1 MAGVLSPEYKH
12 TAPRRDA
19 AAGAALCQKVAGT
32 KVWAKRLAALSKKK
46 RKPVA
51 LEHVS
56 GAAQAFAAGVVLHSL
71 SGARRVW
78 VLAHD
83 LRAQESLSHD
93 LGTWWGDTQFFPER
107 EELQIADAVPDVEMQ
122 AERLAI
128 LRGLASRPDKMEVLV
143 LNAASLGEMV
153 PRPQALAQSVV
164 TVKPGDSLD
173 MESLGAQLEA
183 AGYDRMPQ
191 AADRGQF
198 AVRGGIFDVY
208 PWQTE
213 LPLRIELFDR
223 EVESIRQY
231 DPDTQVSVGRVTEG
245 SILLNSGELD
255 MELCAL
261 EECIGEEDLVIA
273 VEWNTGVSL
282 VLADGRPAC
291 RVAAGETPASQ
302 HRLEARVPD
311 VWITSGTVPDGDE
324 GEENFDTACHDEPV
338 GSFEAGDFV
347 LQEKRREEFVLQL
360 CRWHAEGWRVCMFFN
375 NEGEIER
382 FNELIRNEALDE
394 GFLEIQLGQVT
405 QGFTVPAA
413 KLAVLSDAEIFGRYQ
428 HSRARRLITAQRR
441 SRKRAPLDLSDVQ
454 HGDFVVHQEFGIG
467 KYGGLI
473 RRGDGAG
480 NEEDVVVIEYA
491 EQSKLYVP
499 LPQAWL
505 ISKYV
510 GLGKRTPELSKLGD
524 GKWKKTK
531 SQTEKSIFQYA
542 ERLIQMQAGRQTAMG
557 FAHPPDNKW
566 QREFEHSFLYKE
578 TVDQLKAIEES
589 KHDMESPRAMD
600 RLICG
605 DVGFGKTEVAIRAAF
620 KAVMS
625 GKQVAMLAPTTV
637 LSQQHFHTLRE
648 RMSDYPVRVEVLNRF
663 RTAAESRKVLASLA
677 AGEVDI
683 IVGTHRL
690 ISKDVVFKDLGLAV
704 IDEEQRFGV
713 VHKEKF
719 KELFLAV
726 DVLTLSA
733 TPIPRTLYM
742 ALMGVRDMSTIDT
755 PPANRTPVET
765 VICGYDERVIKKAI
779 ERELKRKGQVFFLHN
794 RVGSME
800 RMVEKIAALSP
811 PGARIESGHGQ
822 MEEGMLEEVMQRF
835 VSGETDILVCTTIIE
850 SGIDIPNANTI
861 IIDRADRFGL
871 ADLYQLRGRVGRAG
885 HKAYAYLMIPR
896 SEMTSGDARKRI
908 NAMKQYTALGSG
920 FKIAMRDL
928 EIRGAGNLLGT
939 QQSGHIVAVGF
950 DLYCQ
955 MLKASVAQLQGKKTS
970 GRVEVLVTIDFIAFS
985 EAEHRKSH
993 GLKIPAYI
1001 PESYITEAS
1010 QRIPAYR
1017 QLAELTTVKELNE
1030 LIQIWRDRFGR
1041 PPEEVDTLLRCTE
1054 LKLQAHRAA
1063 CSSVEIKD
1071 HKLMLMRRGDY
1082 ILMDGKFPRLRE
1094 KSPPKERL
1102 LEAVDLLRQL

>member
-1 MAGVLSPEYKH
+1 MTGVLSPEYKH
-12 TAPRRDA
+12 AAPRVDA
-19 AAGAALCQKVAGT
+19 AAGAALCQVVVAS
-32 KVWAKRLAALSKKK
+32 KEWAKRLAVLAKKQRKKK
-46 RKPVA
+46 VVG

-56 GAAQAFAAGVVLHSL
+56 AAAQAFAAGVVLQAL
-71 SGARRVW
+71 KNPRRVW

-83 LRAQESLSHD
+83 LRAQEALSHD
-93 LGTWWGDTQFFPER
+93 LGTWWGETQFFPER
-107 EELQIADAVPDVEMQ
+107 EELQIADAVPDVESQ

-128 LRGLASRPDKMEVLV
+128 LRGLAVPPARVEVVV
-143 LNAASLGEMV
+143 LNAASLGERV
-153 PRPQALAQSVV
+153 PRPQALAQSVI
-164 TVKPGDSLD
+164 TVRAG
-173 MESLGAQLEA
+173 ESLEMDHLAARLEA
-183 AGYDRMPQ
+183 AGYERMPQ

-208 PWQTE
+208 PWQAE

-231 DPDTQVSVGRVTEG
+231 DPDTQVSVGRVEEG
-245 SILLNSGELD
+245 AILLQSGAEEVE
-255 MELCAL
+255 MCAL
-261 EECIGEEDLVIA
+261 SECIGAEDLVIA
-273 VEWNTGVSL
+273 VEL
-282 VLADGRPAC
+282 DECPRADG
-291 RVAAGETPASQ
+291 
-302 HRLEARVPD
+302 
-311 VWITSGTVPDGDE
+311 WITSGTVPDGDE
-324 GEENFDTACHDEPV
+324 GEENFDAACYDEPV

-347 LQEKRREEFVLQL
+347 LQEKRRAEFVDQL
-360 CRWHAEGWRVCMFFN
+360 RRWHAEGWRVCMFFN

-382 FNELIRNEALDE
+382 FNELIRTEALDE
-394 GFLEIQLGQVT
+394 EFMETRLGQVT
-405 QGFTVPAA
+405 RGFTVPAA

-428 HSRARRLITAQRR
+428 HSRTRRLITAQRR
-441 SRKRAPLDLSDVQ
+441 SRARRAPLDLSDVKL
-454 HGDFVVHQEFGIG
+454 GDFVVHQEFGIG

-473 RRGDGAG
+473 RRADGLG
-480 NEEDVVVIEYA
+480 NEEDVVVIDYA

-510 GLGKRTPELSKLGD
+510 GLGKRTPELNKLGD

-531 SQTEKSIFQYA
+531 TQTERSIFEYA
-542 ERLIQMQAGRQTAMG
+542 ERLIKMQASRQTAAG

-566 QREFEHSFLYKE
+566 QMEFEQSFLYKE

-589 KHDMESPRAMD
+589 KRDMESPRSMD

-625 GKQVAMLAPTTV
+625 GKQVAVLAPTTV
-637 LSQQHFHTLRE
+637 LSQQHYHVFRE
-648 RMSDYPVRVEVLNRF
+648 RMSDYPVRVDVLNRF
-663 RTAAESRKVLASLA
+663 RTVAESRKVLAALA
-677 AGEVDI
+677 SGEIDI

-704 IDEEQRFGV
+704 VDEEQRFGV

-719 KELFLAV
+719 KEMFLAV

-755 PPANRTPVET
+755 PPPNRTPVET

-779 ERELKRKGQVFFLHN
+779 ERELTRKGQVFFLHN
-794 RVGSME
+794 RVGSIE
-800 RMVEKIAALSP
+800 RMVDKIAALSP
-811 PGARIESGHGQ
+811 PGTRIEAGHGQ
-822 MEEGMLEEVMQRF
+822 MEEGALEEVMQRF
-835 VSGETDILVCTTIIE
+835 VAGQTDILVCTTIIE

-861 IIDRADRFGL
+861 IIDRADRFVL

-896 SEMTSGDARKRI
+896 SEMTGGDARKRI

-955 MLKASVAQLQGKKTS
+955 MLKASVSQLQGKRAP
-970 GRVEVLVTIDFIAFS
+970 GRVEVLMTIDFIAFS
-985 EAEHRKSH
+985 EAEYQKSR
-993 GLKIPAYI
+993 GEKTPAFI

-1017 QLAELTTVKELNE
+1017 QLAELSTVKELNE
-1030 LIQIWRDRFGR
+1030 LIKNWRDRFGR
-1041 PPEEVDTLLRCTE
+1041 PPEEVDTLLRCME
-1054 LKLQAHRAA
+1054 LKLQAHRAG

-1071 HKLMLMRRGDY
+1071 HKLMLIRNGDY
-1082 ILMDGKFPRLRE
+1082 ILPGGKFPRLRE
-1094 KSPPKERL
+1094 KSPPRERL
-1102 LEAVDLLRQL
+1102 LEAVHLVRQL

>member
-19 AAGAALCQKVAGT
+19 ATGAVLCQKVAGA

-51 LEHVS
+51 LEHVNA
-56 GAAQAFAAGVVLHSL
+56 AAQAFTAGVVLHSL
-71 SGARRVW
+71 PPARRVW
-78 VLAHD
+78 ILAHD
-83 LRAQESLSHD
+83 LRAQELLSHD
-93 LGTWWGDTQFFPER
+93 LATWWGNTLFFPER
-107 EELQIADAVPDVEMQ
+107 EELQIADAVPDIEMQ

-128 LRGLASRPDKMEVLV
+128 LRGLASRPDKMEVVV

-153 PRPQALAQSVV
+153 PRPHALAQSVV
-164 TVKPGDSLD
+164 AVKPGDSLD
-173 MESLGAQLEA
+173 MESLAGQLEA
-183 AGYDRMPQ
+183 SGYERMPQ

-245 SILLNSGELD
+245 SILLQSGEVD
-255 MELCAL
+255 VELCTL
-261 EECIGEEDLVIA
+261 EECIGPDDLVVA
-273 VEWNTGVSL
+273 VE
-282 VLADGRPAC
+282 
-291 RVAAGETPASQ
+291 
-302 HRLEARVPD
+302 LEQCPRAN
-311 VWITSGTVPDGDE
+311 VWITSGTFPDGDE

-382 FNELIRNEALDE
+382 FNELIRSEALDE
-394 GFLEIQLGQVT
+394 GFLETHLAQIT
-405 QGFTVPAA
+405 RGFTVPAA

-467 KYGGLI
+467 KFGGLI

-480 NEEDVVVIEYA
+480 NDEDVVVIEYA

-510 GLGKRTPELSKLGD
+510 GLGKKTPELSKLGD

-531 SQTEKSIFQYA
+531 SQTERSIFEYA
-542 ERLIQMQAGRQTAMG
+542 GRLIQMQAGRQMAQG

-566 QREFEHSFLYKE
+566 QMEFEHSFLYKE

-589 KHDMESPRAMD
+589 KRDMENPRAMD

-625 GKQVAMLAPTTV
+625 GKQVAVLAPTTV
-637 LSQQHFHTLRE
+637 LSQQHYHTFRE

-663 RTAAESRKVLASLA
+663 RTAADSRKILASLA
-677 AGEVDI
+677 AGDVDI

-690 ISKDVVFKDLGLAV
+690 ISRDVIFKDLGLAV

-835 VSGETDILVCTTIIE
+835 VAGETDILVCTTIIE

-955 MLKASVAQLQGKKTS
+955 MLKASVAQLQGKKAS

-993 GLKIPAYI
+993 GLKMPAYI

-1054 LKLQAHRAA
+1054 LKLQSHRAG
-1063 CSSVEIKD
+1063 CSSLEIKD
-1071 HKLMLMRRGDY
+1071 HKLMLMRKSDY
-1082 ILMDGKFPRLRE
+1082 IWMNGKFPRLRE
-1094 KSPPKERL
+1094 KSPPRERL
-1102 LEAVDLLRQL
+1102 LEAVDLVRQL

>member
-1 MAGVLSPEYKH
+1 MVGVLSPEYKH

-32 KVWAKRLAALSKKK
+32 KVWTKRLAALSNKK

-56 GAAQAFAAGVVLHSL
+56 GAAQAFAAGVVLHAL
-71 SGARRVW
+71 PAARRVW

-93 LGTWWGDTQFFPER
+93 LGTWWGDTLFFPER

-173 MESLGAQLEA
+173 MESLAAQLEA
-183 AGYDRMPQ
+183 AGYERMPQ

-245 SILLNSGELD
+245 SILLQSGD
-255 MELCAL
+255 ADVELCTL
-261 EECIGEEDLVIA
+261 EDCIGADDLVVA
-273 VEWNTGVSL
+273 VE
-282 VLADGRPAC
+282 
-291 RVAAGETPASQ
+291 
-302 HRLEARVPD
+302 LEHCPRAD
-311 VWITSGTVPDGDE
+311 VWIVSGTVPDGDE
-324 GEENFDTACHDEPV
+324 GVENFDTACHDEPV

-347 LQEKRREEFVLQL
+347 LQEKRRAEFVNQL

-382 FNELIRNEALDE
+382 FNELIRSEALDE
-394 GFLEIQLGQVT
+394 GFLEIQLGQMT
-405 QGFTVPAA
+405 RGFTVPAA
-413 KLAVLSDAEIFGRYQ
+413 RLAVLSDAEIFGRYQ

-454 HGDFVVHQEFGIG
+454 LGDFVVHQEFGIG
-467 KYGGLI
+467 KFGGLI

-480 NEEDVVVIEYA
+480 NDEDVVVIEYA
-491 EQSKLYVP
+491 DQSKLYVP

-531 SQTEKSIFQYA
+531 SQTERSIFEYA
-542 ERLIQMQAGRQTAMG
+542 ERLIQMQAGRQMAEG

-566 QREFEHSFLYKE
+566 QLEFEHSFLYKE
-578 TVDQLKAIEES
+578 TVDQLKAIEDA
-589 KHDMESPRAMD
+589 KHDMENPRAMD

-625 GKQVAMLAPTTV
+625 GKQVAVLAPTTV
-637 LSQQHFHTLRE
+637 LSQQHYHTFRE

-663 RTAAESRKVLASLA
+663 RTVAESRKVLAALA
-677 AGEVDI
+677 EGSVDI

-690 ISKDVVFKDLGLAV
+690 ISKDVIFKDLGLAV

-794 RVGSME
+794 RVGSIE

-896 SEMTSGDARKRI
+896 SEMTGGDARKRI

-955 MLKASVAQLQGKKTS
+955 MLKASVNQLQGKKTS

-1001 PESYITEAS
+1001 PESYITEAG

-1017 QLAELTTVKELNE
+1017 QLAELTTVKELND

-1041 PPEEVDTLLRCTE
+1041 PPQEVDTLLRCTE
-1054 LKLQAHRAA
+1054 LKLQAHRAG

-1071 HKLMLMRRGDY
+1071 HKLMLMRKGDY
-1082 ILMDGKFPRLRE
+1082 ILMDGKFPRLHE
-1094 KSPPKERL
+1094 KSPPRERL
-1102 LEAVDLLRQL
+1102 LEAVELVKQL

>member
-1 MAGVLSPEYKH
+1 MLTPEYKH
-12 TAPRRDA
+12 AAPRSEA
-19 AAGAALCQKVAGT
+19 AAGAALCQAVAISKKWT
-32 KVWAKRLAALSKKK
+32 KRLETLEQKPGRK
-46 RKPVA
+46 RKIA
-51 LEHVS
+51 GLEHVS
-56 GAAQAFAAGVVLHSL
+56 AAAQPFAAGVALASL
-71 SGARRVW
+71 KNPRRVW
-78 VLAHD
+78 VLTRD
-83 LRAQESLSHD
+83 LRAQETMSHD
-93 LGTWWGDTQFFPER
+93 LSAWWGATQFFPER
-107 EELQIADAVPDVEMQ
+107 EEMQIADAVPDAESQ

-128 LRGLASRPDKMEVLV
+128 LRSVATPPAKVEVLV
-143 LNAASLGEMV
+143 LNVSSLEEMV
-153 PRPQALAQSVV
+153 PHPQALARSAI
-164 TVKPGDSLD
+164 TVHPGDSLEMD
-173 MESLGAQLEA
+173 RLAAQLEE
-183 AGYDRMPQ
+183 AGYERMPQ
-191 AADRGQF
+191 AAERGQF

-208 PWQTE
+208 PWQSE

-245 SILLNSGELD
+245 SILLQSGEAD
-255 MELCAL
+255 VELVPL
-261 EECIGEEDLVIA
+261 SECIRAEDLVLA
-273 VEWNTGVSL
+273 VEL
-282 VLADGRPAC
+282 DECPRA
-291 RVAAGETPASQ
+291 
-302 HRLEARVPD
+302 D
-311 VWITSGTVPDGDE
+311 VWITTGTVPDGDE
-324 GEENFDTACHDEPV
+324 GVENFDTACPDEPV
-338 GSFEAGDFV
+338 GSFDAGDFV
-347 LQEKRREEFVLQL
+347 LQEKRRGEFVDQL
-360 CRWHAEGWRVCMFFN
+360 CRWHADGWRVCMFFN

-382 FNELIRNEALDE
+382 FNELIRHEALDE
-394 GFLEIQLGQVT
+394 EFLETRLGQVT
-405 QGFTVPAA
+405 RGFSVPAA

-428 HSRARRLITAQRR
+428 HSRARRLITEQRR
-441 SRKRAPLDLSDVQ
+441 SRARRAPLDLSDIKE
-454 HGDFVVHQEFGIG
+454 GDFVVHQEFGIG

-473 RRGDGAG
+473 RRAESGGA
-480 NEEDVVVIEYA
+480 EEDVVVIDYA
-491 EQSKLYVP
+491 DQARLYVP
-499 LPQAWL
+499 LAQAWL

-510 GLGKRTPELSKLGD
+510 GLGKRIPELSKLGD

-531 SQTEKSIFQYA
+531 AQTERSIFQYA
-542 ERLIQMQAGRQTAMG
+542 ERLIQMQANRQTASG
-557 FAHPPDNKW
+557 FEHPPDNKW
-566 QREFEHSFLYKE
+566 QMEFEQSFLYKE
-578 TVDQLKAIEES
+578 TVDQLKAIEET
-589 KHDMESPRAMD
+589 KHDMETPRPMD

-625 GKQVAMLAPTTV
+625 GKQVAILAPTTV
-637 LSQQHFHTLRE
+637 LSQQHYHNFRE
-648 RMSDYPVRVEVLNRF
+648 RMSDYPVRVDVLNRF

-677 AGEVDI
+677 AGEIDI

-704 IDEEQRFGV
+704 VDEEQRFGV

-719 KELFLAV
+719 KELFLSV

-794 RVGSME
+794 RVGSIE
-800 RMVEKIAALSP
+800 RMVDKIQGLSP
-811 PGARIESGHGQ
+811 PGTRIEAGHGQ

-835 VSGETDILVCTTIIE
+835 VSGQTDILVCTTIIE

-896 SEMTSGDARKRI
+896 SEMTTGDARKRI

-955 MLKASVAQLQGKKTS
+955 MLKASVNKLQGKRTP
-970 GRVEVLVTIDFIAFS
+970 GRVELLITVDFIAFS
-985 EAEHRKSH
+985 EAEMLKSA
-993 GLKIPAYI
+993 GRKIPAFI

-1017 QLAELTTVKELNE
+1017 QLAELTAIKELHE
-1030 LIQIWRDRFGR
+1030 LIKVWRDRFGR

-1054 LKLQAHRAA
+1054 LKLQAHRAG
-1063 CSSVEIKD
+1063 CSSLEIKD
-1071 HKLMLMRRGDY
+1071 NKLMLIRNGDF
-1082 ILMDGKFPRLRE
+1082 ILPGGKFPRLNE
-1094 KSPPKERL
+1094 KSPPRERL
-1102 LEAVDLLRQL
+1102 MEAINLVRQL

>member
-1 MAGVLSPEYKH
+1 MAGVLSPELKQA
-12 TAPRRDA
+12 APRSETG
-19 AAGAALCQKVAGT
+19 AGAALCQQTAQAKL
-32 KVWAKRLAALSKKK
+32 WAKRLAALTKK
-46 RKPVA
+46 RRAPIG

-56 GAAQAFAAGVVLHSL
+56 TAAQPFAAATVLHAL
-71 SGARRVW
+71 EKPRRVW
-78 VLAHD
+78 ILARD
-83 LRAQESLSHD
+83 LRAQETLSHD
-93 LGTWWGDTQFFPER
+93 LGTWWGATQFFPER
-107 EELQIADAVPDVEMQ
+107 EELNIADAMPDVESQ

-128 LRGLASRPDKMEVLV
+128 LRSLTLTPEKVEVLV
-143 LNAASLGEMV
+143 LNAASLDEMV
-153 PRPQALAQSVV
+153 PRPQALARSVIN
-164 TVKPGDSLD
+164 VKAGAPLD
-173 MESLGAQLEA
+173 LEQITTALES
-183 AGYDRMPQ
+183 AGYERTTQ
-191 AADRGQF
+191 AAERGQF

-231 DPDTQVSVGRVTEG
+231 DPDTQVSVGRVPDG
-245 SILLNSGELD
+245 AILLNHGAGEA
-255 MELCAL
+255 ELCAL
-261 EECIGEEDLVIA
+261 SECIGKDDLVIA
-273 VEWNTGVSL
+273 VE
-282 VLADGRPAC
+282 
-291 RVAAGETPASQ
+291 
-302 HRLEARVPD
+302 LEQCPRAD
-311 VWITSGTVPDGDE
+311 VWITSGTVPGDDE
-324 GEENFDTACHDEPV
+324 GEENYDTACPDEPV

-347 LQEKRREEFVLQL
+347 LQEKRRSEFVLQL
-360 CRWHAEGWRVCMFFN
+360 CRWHADGWRVCMFFN

-382 FNELIRNEALDE
+382 FQELIRHEALDE
-394 GFLEIQLGQVT
+394 DFLETRIGHVT
-405 QGFTVPAA
+405 RGFTVPAA
-413 KLAVLSDAEIFGRYQ
+413 KVAVLSDAEIFGRYQ

-441 SRKRAPLDLSDVQ
+441 SRAKRAPLDLSDVEE
-454 HGDFVVHQEFGIG
+454 GDFVVHQEFGIG
-467 KYGGLI
+467 KYRGLI
-473 RRGDGAG
+473 RRSDNDG

-491 EQSKLYVP
+491 DQAKLYVP

-510 GLGKRTPELSKLGD
+510 GLGKKTPDLNKLGD

-531 SQTEKSIFQYA
+531 AQTEKSIFDYA
-542 ERLIQMQAGRQTAMG
+542 EKLLELQAGRQQAIG
-557 FAHPPDNKW
+557 FPHPPDNKW
-566 QREFEHSFLYKE
+566 QAEFEHSFLYKE
-578 TVDQLKAIEES
+578 TADQLKAIDET
-589 KHDMESPRAMD
+589 KRDMESPRAMD

-625 GKQVAMLAPTTV
+625 GKQVAVLAPTTV
-637 LSQQHFHTLRE
+637 LSQQHYHNFRE
-648 RMSDYPVRVEVLNRF
+648 RMSDYPVRVDVLNRF
-663 RTAAESRKVLASLA
+663 RTAAESRKVLESLA
-677 AGEVDI
+677 AGDI
-683 IVGTHRL
+683 DILVGTHRL
-690 ISKDVVFKDLGLAV
+690 ISKDVVFKDLGLVV

-713 VHKEKF
+713 KHKEKF
-719 KELFLAV
+719 KELFLSV

-755 PPANRTPVET
+755 PPSNRTPVET
-765 VICGYDERVIKKAI
+765 IICGYDERVIKKAI

-794 RVGSME
+794 RVGSIE
-800 RMVEKIAALSP
+800 RMVDKLAALSP
-811 PGARIESGHGQ
+811 PGTRIEAGHGQ
-822 MEEGMLEEVMQRF
+822 MEEGVLELVMNRF

-896 SEMTSGDARKRI
+896 SEMTGGDARKRI

-955 MLKASVAQLQGKKTS
+955 MLKSSVAKLQGKRTP
-970 GRVEVLVTIDFIAFS
+970 GRVETLMTIDFIAFN
-985 EAEHRKSH
+985 EAEYHKAAGRK
-993 GLKIPAYI
+993 LPAYI
-1001 PESYITEAS
+1001 PESYITEAN

-1017 QLAELTTVKELNE
+1017 QLAELMSLKDLND
-1030 LIQIWRDRFGR
+1030 LIKTWRDRFGR
-1041 PPEEVDTLLRCTE
+1041 PPEEVDTLLRCME
-1054 LKLQAHRAA
+1054 LKLHAHRAG

-1071 HKLMLMRRGDY
+1071 HKLMLQRKGDY
-1082 ILMDGKFPRLRE
+1082 ILMGGKFPRLRE
-1094 KSPPKERL
+1094 KSPPQKRL
-1102 LEAVDLLRQL
+1102 LDAIDLVRQL